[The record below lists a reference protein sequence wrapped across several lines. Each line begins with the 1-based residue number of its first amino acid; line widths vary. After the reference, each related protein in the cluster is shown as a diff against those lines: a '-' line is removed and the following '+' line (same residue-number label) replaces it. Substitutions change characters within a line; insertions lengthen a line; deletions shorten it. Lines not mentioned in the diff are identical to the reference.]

1 MSFLENNFFLLA
13 VTFGVFFFAKLL
25 QKKTGAGTAEPDLTH
40 HCRSDYLP

>member
-13 VTFGVFFFAKLL
+13 VTSAFSSLPNCFRKN
-25 QKKTGAGTAEPDLTH
+25 GAGIAEPDFTH

>member
-25 QKKTGAGTAEPDLTH
+25 QKKTAGIAEPDLTH

>member
-13 VTFGVFFFAKLL
+13 VTFGVFLL
-25 QKKTGAGTAEPDLTH
+25 CQIASEKNGAGIAEPDFTH